1 MNIVDIH
8 AHPLLDRL
16 YVVQDLRERCSVL
29 PSLFGNCLS
38 FDALTRGRVGVVVSS
53 IYPFWCP
60 RRRSAYL
67 DRCHD
72 IIKLVESHLA
82 EHPDSATLVTEPYG
96 IEHALAQG
104 KIAFIHAVE
113 GGHVLEGRLENLE
126 RLHHWGVRSLTLT
139 HFVNNDIA
147 ASAFD
152 PRRKLAGRSGLTPL
166 GREVVTKMNTLGMVI
181 DLAQSSERAF
191 WQAMELTKHPVVVS
205 HTGVRHFVPWEICL
219 SDEQIKAIA
228 QNGGLVGIILSSLWL
243 RRFQLVADIGHLVDN
258 ILYVCN
264 LVGVDHVGIG
274 SDFNGTPPI
283 RGVGTAG
290 DLPRIWASLSEVGLS
305 DHDIAKIMGG
315 NFLRLFRQVVG
326 A

>member
-16 YVVQDLRERCSVL
+16 YTAQDSREPYSIL
-29 PSLFGNCLS
+29 PGLFGNSLS
-38 FDALTRGRVGVVVSS
+38 FDALTKGRVGVVVSS
-53 IYPFWCP
+53 MYPFWCP
-60 RRRSAYL
+60 TRRSAYL

-72 IIKLVESHLA
+72 IIKLVESYLT
-82 EHPDSATLVTEPYG
+82 EHHERATLVTDSDGVER
-96 IEHALAQG
+96 ALAQG

-113 GGHVLEGRLENLE
+113 GGHVLEGRSENLE
-126 RLHHWGVRSLTLT
+126 RLYDWGVRSLTLT

-147 ASAFD
+147 ASALD
-152 PRRKLAGRSGLTPL
+152 PRRKFTGRSGLTTL
-166 GREVVTKMNTLGMVI
+166 GRQVVTKMNDLGMVI
-181 DLAQSSERAF
+181 DLAHSSERAF
-191 WQAMELTKHPVVVS
+191 WQALELTKHPLIVS
-205 HTGVRHFVPWEICL
+205 HTGVRHYVPWEICL
-219 SDEQIKAIA
+219 SDEQIRAIA

-243 RRFQLVADIGHLVDN
+243 GRFCLVADIGDLVKN

-283 RGVGTAG
+283 RGVRTAG
-290 DLPRIWASLSEVGLS
+290 DLPCIWTCLSKAGLS
-305 DHDIAKIMGG
+305 DDDVARVMGG
-315 NFLRLFRQVVG
+315 NFLRLFRQVME